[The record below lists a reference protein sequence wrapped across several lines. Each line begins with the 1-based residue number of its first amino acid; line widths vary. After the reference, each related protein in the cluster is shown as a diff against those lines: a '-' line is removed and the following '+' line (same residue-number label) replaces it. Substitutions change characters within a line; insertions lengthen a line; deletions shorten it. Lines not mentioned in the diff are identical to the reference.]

1 MEKEEES
8 MDGSFQYQSESS
20 IISLHLD
27 AMCALRSKHKVDNLS
42 VLCCR
47 HHYASIED
55 VILKVAEVSDT
66 DLSTI
71 FKDGGRNATS
81 CSKISAKNFF
91 IMILSWPSPP
101 IPLIGRYLHPD
112 WPKYY
117 KWWGLESPC
126 VSSKQAVVTYTHAV
140 LLSSSFASA
149 KSDVRAEALSPD
161 SRVMAYQKGGRAWLT
176 CDLSVMWRKS
186 CQPMSEQTACSD
198 RWLLAKFWTL
208 D

>member
-66 DLSTI
+66 DLRTI

-112 WPKYY
+112 
-117 KWWGLESPC
+117 
-126 VSSKQAVVTYTHAV
+126 
-140 LLSSSFASA
+140 
-149 KSDVRAEALSPD
+149 
-161 SRVMAYQKGGRAWLT
+161 
-176 CDLSVMWRKS
+176 
-186 CQPMSEQTACSD
+186 
-198 RWLLAKFWTL
+198 
-208 D
+208 